1 MPLTTAKDKTKM
13 ALTLLK
19 DRAKELFHLANL
31 TKMSENAEK
40 KSSTCLSSGVVFAFL
55 IMDALA
61 CNYFPM
67 EHAYRRQV

>member
-19 DRAKELFHLANL
+19 DRAKELFHMANL

-40 KSSTCLSSGVVFAFL
+40 KSSTCLSSGVVFAL

-61 CNYFPM
+61 CNYFPL
-67 EHAYRRQV
+67 EHAYRRKV